1 MFSSYY
7 RKCFVQLTV
16 ILATLT
22 VFQSNRCFGF
32 VTPLAI
38 RPLTTSIKPS
48 SAHSTSRSVAV
59 TNVDSNDESS
69 STSSFEDSVNP
80 NIVAKNKT
88 SDWLKKGK
96 VKDWKRALSAAFWI
110 TGCSLGGG
118 FLALPNLLVSQNIGF
133 GSSTCTLTCV
143 WIFFWCQFVLLLDC
157 LSTQDHSLRDLAYST
172 LGKAGKR
179 LVSTLLGLL
188 TFTTLVS
195 QISRAGSLM
204 KQTQIFFG
212 KNLPYSMTCAII
224 STIFALPVFFR
235 SDQNKEG
242 GNNNKLN
249 SVLVSAMMVFASLV
263 FVNGNPHVPW
273 SQLIAAETSNKSF
286 FSTWFRSLPHAL
298 PTLMQLM
305 VYGEIIPTIS
315 PLLATNK
322 SDNSNNND
330 DAVVRRNFAIAFGS
344 FLPLCLLVGWSAL
357 GLASLPASMSGGGDP
372 VQILLQQTNSP
383 IRIPLLGLS
392 WSAIST
398 TILSCY
404 MALNHLYQDSYGKK
418 SKESSNNS
426 NNRFHRHTIV
436 PALSIVIPAC
446 TIAST
451 SPDIFFKAISF
462 AGSYP
467 VLWLWGI
474 LPPIMAIRQQQKQKK
489 KEWNILQKIRV
500 GTLLSLS
507 LTMATMVVIP
517 DLKWLISKLLLL
529 F

>member
-1 MFSSYY
+1 MFSSYC
-7 RKCFVQLTV
+7 RKFCLQLTV
-16 ILATLT
+16 ILVTLIL
-22 VFQSNRCFGF
+22 FQSNRCFGF

-38 RPLTTSIKPS
+38 RPLAKSIKPTVF
-48 SAHSTSRSVAV
+48 STSRSVAI
-59 TNVDSNDESS
+59 TNVDSNDNSS
-69 STSSFEDSVNP
+69 RTSSVSDDENP
-80 NIVAKNKT
+80 NLVLENKT
-88 SDWLKKGK
+88 NDWLKRGK
-96 VKDWKRALSAAFWI
+96 VKEWKRALNAAFWI
-110 TGCSLGGG
+110 MGCSLGGG

-143 WIFFWCQFVLLLDC
+143 WIFFWSQFVLLLDC
-157 LSTQDHSLRDLAYST
+157 LSTQEHSLRDLAYST

-204 KQTQIFFG
+204 KQTQTFFG
-212 KNLPYSMTCAII
+212 KNLPYSLTCVLI

-249 SVLVSAMMVFASLV
+249 SVLVSTMMIFATLV
-263 FVNGNPHVPW
+263 FFHGNPHVPW
-273 SQLIAAETSNKSF
+273 SQIIAAETSNKSF
-286 FSTWFRSLPHAL
+286 FSTWFQSLPYAL

-315 PLLATNK
+315 PLLA
-322 SDNSNNND
+322 SNNDGNNKD
-330 DAVVRRNFAIAFGS
+330 DEVARRNFAIAFGS

-357 GLASLPASMSGGGDP
+357 GLSSLPTSMSGGGDP
-372 VQILLQQTNSP
+372 VQIMLQQTDSP

-404 MALNHLYQDSYGKK
+404 MALNNLYQDSYGKK
-418 SKESSNNS
+418 PKESSNKN

-446 TIAST
+446 AIAST
-451 SPDIFFKAISF
+451 SQDIFFKAISF

-474 LPPIMAIRQQQKQKK
+474 LPPVMAIRQQQKHKK
-489 KEWNILQKIRV
+489 KEWSILQKIRV

-517 DLKWLISKLLLL
+517 DMKWLFSKLQLL